1 MKILPEAVPSHGSD
15 RERQVRR
22 LFSEIAPRYD
32 LLNHLLSLN
41 VDRRWRRQA
50 ISALG
55 WESCPQGSFLDA
67 CAGTFDLSL
76 ELCSREGFD
85 GQVVASDFAAPM
97 LRAGRPKLGELYIR
111 PVCGDSLRLPFVD
124 QTFHG
129 AVVGFGM
136 RNLADLDLGL
146 GELFRVL
153 RPGATVVILDFAV
166 PSNAL
171 IRAGYMLY
179 FDRVLPKLG
188 RWISGHPWAYTYLPE
203 SVKEFPSPA
212 GLAERLTSAGFRG
225 VGWRQLTLGIAALHW
240 GRRPA

>member
-1 MKILPEAVPSHGSD
+1 MTILPEAVPSHGSD

-55 WESCPQGSFLDA
+55 WENSPQGTFLDA

-76 ELCSREGFD
+76 ELCSRNGFD

-97 LRAGRPKLGELYIR
+97 LSAGRSKLGESPVR
-111 PVCGDSLRLPFVD
+111 PVCGDSLGLPFAD
-124 QTFHG
+124 RTFHG
-129 AVVGFGM
+129 AVVGFGV
-136 RNLADLDLGL
+136 RNLADLSLGL

-153 RPGATVVILDFAV
+153 RPGGTVVILDFAV
-166 PSNAL
+166 PPNAL

-179 FDRVLPKLG
+179 FDRLLPKLG

-203 SVKEFPSPA
+203 SVKEFPSPV
-212 GLAERLTSAGFRG
+212 GLAERLASAGFDG
-225 VGWRQLTLGIAALHW
+225 VGWRQMTLGIVALHW
-240 GRRPA
+240 GRRPG